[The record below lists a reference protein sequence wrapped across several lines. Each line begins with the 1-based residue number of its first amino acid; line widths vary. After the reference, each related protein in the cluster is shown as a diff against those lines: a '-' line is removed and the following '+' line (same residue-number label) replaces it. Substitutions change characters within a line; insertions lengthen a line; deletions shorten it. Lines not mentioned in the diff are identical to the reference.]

1 MLRGGPG
8 GGLQAPGWAPAAL
21 FGSEFFLSGSPGI
34 RFPGGECHLRAH
46 PAPSACSCRAGGGPQ
61 RLSHPTACRG
71 ACPKREPESNA
82 GMLPRGSRGLFSP
95 APASLGIYFHLGCFN
110 AKVREGNW
118 KQIWV
123 ERGSCRV
130 MPGFCFLAPRC
141 SWAHAS
147 SVMNADTGRAGGAGA
162 GGASPHGGTSPHSGA
177 AQQQGAGG
185 GSRILTAA
193 VAAAPPGKGNLLEMK
208 AKMSH
213 TVSTSRGSFA
223 ERRALSPGCWEPSS
237 AGLISQLPHPT
248 LGLREEEE
256 EEEARHSGSTGLSPP
271 SSWLGRSG
279 AQSQSIPG
287 ELLCSSQEAPWGL

>member
-1 MLRGGPG
+1 MELGTGRGGARRCPPCSPSAPGTETKAGAGTRSAGGGVLESGAQHPGVRSVLRGGPG

-71 ACPKREPESNA
+71 ACPKREPKSNA

-123 ERGSCRV
+123 ERDSCRV
-130 MPGFCFLAPRC
+130 MPGFCFRAPRC

-147 SVMNADTGRAGGAGA
+147 SVTNADTGRAGGAGA

-185 GSRILTAA
+185 GSRILTAGPSWEGE
-193 VAAAPPGKGNLLEMK
+193 PPGDESQDVSHRQHFERLL
-208 AKMSH
+208 
-213 TVSTSRGSFA
+213 R
-223 ERRALSPGCWEPSS
+223 
-237 AGLISQLPHPT
+237 
-248 LGLREEEE
+248 
-256 EEEARHSGSTGLSPP
+256 
-271 SSWLGRSG
+271 
-279 AQSQSIPG
+279 
-287 ELLCSSQEAPWGL
+287 

>member
-1 MLRGGPG
+1 MSSLPSAVIPARSASPRGFGTWSWGRAEGVPGGAPPAAPALPAQRQRQEPGPAAQGGESWKAERSTRGGPECAAGGPG

-21 FGSEFFLSGSPGI
+21 FGSDFFLSGSPGI

-110 AKVREGNW
+110 IEVMEGNW

-130 MPGFCFLAPRC
+130 MPGFCFLAPWC

-147 SVMNADTGRAGGAGA
+147 SVTNADTGRAGGAGA

-185 GSRILTAA
+185 GSRILTAGPSWEGE
-193 VAAAPPGKGNLLEMK
+193 PPGDESQDVSHRQHFERLL
-208 AKMSH
+208 
-213 TVSTSRGSFA
+213 R
-223 ERRALSPGCWEPSS
+223 
-237 AGLISQLPHPT
+237 
-248 LGLREEEE
+248 
-256 EEEARHSGSTGLSPP
+256 
-271 SSWLGRSG
+271 
-279 AQSQSIPG
+279 
-287 ELLCSSQEAPWGL
+287 